1 MAYLSNGYC
10 GPWARGCGAQ
20 KAISNDRSLTR
31 NCSIFLYP
39 GSGKGG
45 YHQYGKCLG
54 DPLHFSSHP
63 HDAHWRQTK
72 ALRAVASVE
81 FLKGLVVLLA
91 GFGVL
96 SLVHRDAWDVAESF
110 LEWLHISPDAHYAQ
124 VFLHL
129 ADQVTDAKLWGVAL
143 GALAYSSLRFVE
155 AYGLWRERA
164 WAEWLALISGAIY
177 LPFEIYELIRR
188 LDAIRLGILAI
199 NVAVVLYMVFLR
211 MQART
216 IAAKHLPAAESAD

>member
-1 MAYLSNGYC
+1 MTDI
-10 GPWARGCGAQ
+10 
-20 KAISNDRSLTR
+20 ISKGLGG
-31 NCSIFLYP
+31 FLGHISQP
-39 GSGKGG
+39 
-45 YHQYGKCLG
+45 HN
-54 DPLHFSSHP
+54 SHC
-63 HDAHWRQTK
+63 RQLR

-110 LEWLHISPDAHYAQ
+110 LEWLHISPEAHYAQ
-124 VFLHL
+124 VFLNL
-129 ADQVTDAKLWGVAL
+129 ADQVTDTKLWAVAIGGL
-143 GALAYSSLRFVE
+143 TYSTLRFFE

-188 LDAIRLGILAI
+188 PDLVRLGIFLV
-199 NVAVVLYMVFLR
+199 NLAVVLYMGYLR
-211 MQART
+211 AQDRLKVRNVVSST
-216 IAAKHLPAAESAD
+216 ESAD